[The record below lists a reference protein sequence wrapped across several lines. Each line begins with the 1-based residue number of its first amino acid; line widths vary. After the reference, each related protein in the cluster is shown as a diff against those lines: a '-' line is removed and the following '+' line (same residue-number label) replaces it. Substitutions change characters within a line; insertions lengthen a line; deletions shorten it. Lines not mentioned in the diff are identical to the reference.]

1 MAVHESV
8 SNGLCKECGIGDD
21 SLKQIDLSPV
31 EGISTV
37 YDCIEL
43 SEDEKDV
50 MVEGRDASTVTVI
63 CNRYPGLGVS
73 WQVIPDGPHSLGQ
86 VVQLRVRMEVDE
98 DDNLQVPSLH
108 SSHQSF

>member
-1 MAVHESV
+1 MQGVWDW
-8 SNGLCKECGIGDD
+8 DD
-21 SLKQIDLSPV
+21 SLKQLDLSPV

-73 WQVIPDGPHSLGQ
+73 WQVIPAGAHSLGQ
-86 VVQLRVRMEVDE
+86 VVQLRVRMEVE
-98 DDNLQVPSLH
+98 DDDLQVPSLH

>member
-1 MAVHESV
+1 MIVQ
-8 SNGLCKECGIGDD
+8 GMWD
-21 SLKQIDLSPV
+21 SDHPLKQLDLSPV

-50 MVEGRDASTVTVI
+50 MVEGRDASRVTVI

-73 WQVIPDGPHSLGQ
+73 WQVIPVGPHSQGQ
-86 VVQLRVRMEVDE
+86 VVQLRVRMEYE
-98 DDNLQVPSLH
+98 DDDLQVPSLH

>member
-1 MAVHESV
+1 MWDW
-8 SNGLCKECGIGDD
+8 DD
-21 SLKQIDLSPV
+21 SLKQLDLSPV

-73 WQVIPDGPHSLGQ
+73 WQVIPAGAHSLGQ
-86 VVQLRVRMEVDE
+86 VVQLRVRMEVE
-98 DDNLQVPSLH
+98 DDESSSSLFAL
-108 SSHQSF
+108 SHQSF

>member
-1 MAVHESV
+1 M
-8 SNGLCKECGIGDD
+8 SNGLCKECGNGDD
-21 SLKQIDLSPV
+21 SLKQLDLSPV

-73 WQVIPDGPHSLGQ
+73 WQVIPAGPHSLGQ
-86 VVQLRVRMEVDE
+86 VVQLRVRMEDE
-98 DDNLQVPSLH
+98 DDDLQVPSLH

>member
-1 MAVHESV
+1 MQGVWEW
-8 SNGLCKECGIGDD
+8 DD
-21 SLKQIDLSPV
+21 SLKQLDLSPV

-73 WQVIPDGPHSLGQ
+73 WQVIHAGAHSLGQ
-86 VVQLRVRMEVDE
+86 VVQLRVRMEVEYE
-98 DDNLQVPSLH
+98 DDDLQVPSLH

>member
-1 MAVHESV
+1 MWDW
-8 SNGLCKECGIGDD
+8 DD
-21 SLKQIDLSPV
+21 SLKQVDLSLV

-50 MVEGRDASTVTVI
+50 MVEGRDASTVTII
-63 CNRYPGLGVS
+63 CNRYPAPEVS
-73 WQVIPDGPHSLGQ
+73 WQVIPVGAHSLGQ
-86 VVQLRVRMEVDE
+86 VVQLKVRMEVEYE

>member
-1 MAVHESV
+1 MQGVWDW
-8 SNGLCKECGIGDD
+8 DD
-21 SLKQIDLSPV
+21 SLKQLDLSPV

-73 WQVIPDGPHSLGQ
+73 WQVIPAGPHSLGQ
-86 VVQLRVRMEVDE
+86 VVQLRVRMEVE
-98 DDNLQVPSLH
+98 DDESSSSLFALIPSIILNH
-108 SSHQSF
+108 GG

>member
-1 MAVHESV
+1 MQGVWDW
-8 SNGLCKECGIGDD
+8 DD
-21 SLKQIDLSPV
+21 SLKQLDLSPV

-73 WQVIPDGPHSLGQ
+73 WQVIPAGPHSLGQ
-86 VVQLRVRMEVDE
+86 VVQLRVRMEVE